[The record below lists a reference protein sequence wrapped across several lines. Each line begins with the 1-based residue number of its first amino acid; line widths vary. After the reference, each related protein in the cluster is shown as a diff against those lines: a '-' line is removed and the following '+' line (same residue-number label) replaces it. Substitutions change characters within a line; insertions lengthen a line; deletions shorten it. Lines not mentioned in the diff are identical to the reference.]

1 MRHLVCR
8 FFRASRE
15 IFDTLCSLMSFCVKL
30 LKKASPTPQI
40 DSVPVSAFLPHAV
53 SAKLIDP
60 SWGGGG
66 GNHISKQS
74 ILEK

>member
-1 MRHLVCR
+1 
-8 FFRASRE
+8 
-15 IFDTLCSLMSFCVKL
+15 MSFCVKL

-40 DSVPVSAFLPHAV
+40 DNVPVSVFLPHAV

-60 SWGGGG
+60 SHGGWGG